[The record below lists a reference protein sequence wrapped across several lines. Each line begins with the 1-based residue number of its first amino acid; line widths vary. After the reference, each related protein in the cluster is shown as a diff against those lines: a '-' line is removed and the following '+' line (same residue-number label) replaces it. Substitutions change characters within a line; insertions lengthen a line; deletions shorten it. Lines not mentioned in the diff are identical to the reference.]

1 MSHLTGNTRF
11 RMGWRGKLVLQVEVD
26 HDSFDAP
33 FGCWWR
39 DANLFDLQELGYKLE
54 SQIPPGRN
62 PRPEVPPAAPPPP
75 PPTRKVHPTIR
86 PKEPPPA
93 PQMTWTTPKGY
104 VPKKSNYK
112 PRKKRKEQHP

>member
-26 HDSFDAP
+26 HDSFDGP

-39 DANLFDLQELGYKLE
+39 DANLFDLQALGYKLE
-54 SQIPPGRN
+54 SQIPPCRN
-62 PRPEVPPAAPPPP
+62 PGPPPP

-93 PQMTWTTPKGY
+93 PPIPRSSSGGY
-104 VPKKSNYK
+104 VPRPSKSGKNK
-112 PRKKRKEQHP
+112 PRPPKER